1 MLIELTLFA
10 AVGVLVIA
18 SITLG
23 YCLGKSQS
31 ALRLHLDCVTQLPA
45 RVEFERDLSHALS
58 GGQCIR
64 ILLIDLDNFKAVNDA
79 YGHLVGDQ
87 ILASVAKKLQAETL
101 AQGTLYRWGGDE
113 FVIIFNAESS
123 VATKAD
129 VDIEAFFA
137 TTKFTAG
144 EMEMALSCSLGWA
157 KSTEND
163 CIETIFQRAD
173 ESLYKHKR

>member
-1 MLIELTLFA
+1 MFIEFTLFA

-23 YCLGKSQS
+23 YCLGKQRASN
-31 ALRLHLDCVTQLPA
+31 RLHLDCVTQLPA
-45 RVEFERDLSHALS
+45 RVEFERNLSRALS
-58 GGQCIR
+58 VRPCTR

-101 AQGTLYRWGGDE
+101 TQGTLYRWGGDE
-113 FVIIFNAESS
+113 FAIIFNAESS
-123 VATKAD
+123 AATKAD

-144 EMEMALSCSLGWA
+144 EMEMVPSCSLGWA

>member
-1 MLIELTLFA
+1 MFIEFTLFA

-23 YCLGKSQS
+23 YCLGKLRSS
-31 ALRLHLDCVTQLPA
+31 NRLHLDCVTQLPA
-45 RVEFERDLSHALS
+45 RVEFERNLSRALS
-58 GGQCIR
+58 ARRCTR

-113 FVIIFNAESS
+113 FAIIFNAESS

>member
-1 MLIELTLFA
+1 LIELTLFV
-10 AVGVLVIA
+10 AVGILVIA
-18 SITLG
+18 SIILG
-23 YCLGKSQS
+23 YCLGKSQ
-31 ALRLHLDCVTQLPA
+31 AAVALHLDCVTQLPG
-45 RVEFERDLSHALS
+45 RVEFEQDLGRALS
-58 GGQCIR
+58 DCPCTR

-87 ILASVAKKLQAETL
+87 ILASVAKKLQAETV
-101 AQGTLYRWGGDE
+101 AQGSLYRWGGDE
-113 FVIIFNAESS
+113 FVVIFNAESS
-123 VATKAD
+123 VTAKAD

-137 TTKFTAG
+137 TTKFIAG

-157 KSTEND
+157 ESIEND

>member
-23 YCLGKSQS
+23 HCLGKSQS
-31 ALRLHLDCVTQLPA
+31 AVRLHLDCVTHLPA
-45 RVEFERDLSHALS
+45 RVEFERDLSRALS
-58 GGQCIR
+58 AGQCTR

-87 ILASVAKKLQAETL
+87 MLASVAKKLQAETV

-113 FVIIFNAESS
+113 FVVIFNTESAVTS
-123 VATKAD
+123 
-129 VDIEAFFA
+129 
-137 TTKFTAG
+137 
-144 EMEMALSCSLGWA
+144 
-157 KSTEND
+157 
-163 CIETIFQRAD
+163 
-173 ESLYKHKR
+173 

>member
-1 MLIELTLFA
+1 MLVELTLFGA
-10 AVGVLVIA
+10 IGVLVIA

-23 YCLGKSQS
+23 YFLGKSQS
-31 ALRLHLDCVTQLPA
+31 AAVLHLDCVTQLPT
-45 RVEFERDLSHALS
+45 RVEFERDLGRALS
-58 GGQCIR
+58 GLQRAR

-87 ILASVAKKLQAETL
+87 ILASVAKKLQAEMV

-113 FVIIFNAESS
+113 FVVIFNTEST
-123 VATKAD
+123 VTTKAD

-137 TTKFTAG
+137 ATKFTAG

-157 KSTEND
+157 ESTEND
-163 CIETIFQRAD
+163 CLATIFQRAD

>member
-1 MLIELTLFA
+1 MFIEFTLFA

-23 YCLGKSQS
+23 YCLEKLRSS
-31 ALRLHLDCVTQLPA
+31 TRLHLDCVTQLPM
-45 RVEFERDLSHALS
+45 RVEFERDLSQALS
-58 GGQCIR
+58 ERRCTR
-64 ILLIDLDNFKAVNDA
+64 ILLIDLNNFKAVNDA

-87 ILASVAKKLQAETL
+87 ILASVAKELQAETL

-113 FVIIFNAESS
+113 FVIIFNLEYSA
-123 VATKAD
+123 AAKAN

-137 TTKFTAG
+137 TTRFTAG
-144 EMEMALSCSLGWA
+144 EMKMSLSCSLGWA

>member
-1 MLIELTLFA
+1 MFIEFTLFA
-10 AVGVLVIA
+10 AVGVLAIA

-23 YCLGKSQS
+23 YCLGKLRSS
-31 ALRLHLDCVTQLPA
+31 SRLHLDCVTQLPM
-45 RVEFERDLSHALS
+45 RVEFERDLSRALIS
-58 GGQCIR
+58 RQCTR

-87 ILASVAKKLQAETL
+87 ILASVAKNLQAETL

-157 KSTEND
+157 KSAEND
-163 CIETIFQRAD
+163 CIKTIFQRAD

>member
-1 MLIELTLFA
+1 MLVELTLFIA
-10 AVGVLVIA
+10 IGVLVIA

-23 YCLGKSQS
+23 YCLGKSYS
-31 ALRLHLDCVTQLPA
+31 VAALHLDCVTQLPT
-45 RVEFERDLSHALS
+45 RVAFERDLDRALS
-58 GGQCIR
+58 DFQCVR

-87 ILASVAKKLQAETL
+87 ILASVAKNLQAETA

-113 FVIIFNAESS
+113 FIVIFNAESS
-123 VATKAD
+123 ATTKVD

-137 TTKFTAG
+137 ATKFTAG
-144 EMEMALSCSLGWA
+144 EMKMTLSCSLGWA
-157 KSTEND
+157 ESTEND
-163 CIETIFQRAD
+163 CMATIFQRAD

>member
-1 MLIELTLFA
+1 MVVELMLFVAI
-10 AVGVLVIA
+10 GVLVIA

-31 ALRLHLDCVTQLPA
+31 AAAPHLDCVTQLPT
-45 RVEFERDLSHALS
+45 RVEFERDLGRALS
-58 GGQCIR
+58 DFQCAR

-87 ILASVAKKLQAETL
+87 ILASVAKKLQAEMV

-113 FVIIFNAESS
+113 FVIIFDTEST
-123 VATKAD
+123 VTTKAD

-137 TTKFTAG
+137 ATKFTAG

-157 KSTEND
+157 ESTEND
-163 CIETIFQRAD
+163 CLATIFQRAD